1 MIGTDPALDQ
11 MGRAFQAWLDE
22 QSDAL
27 ARFREVRPPE
37 FDDRVALV
45 RDLQRVLFDAG
56 WVRYGWPKELGGLG
70 GGVLHR
76 AAMIDLLARN
86 GYPPRYILEH
96 LEILPPALA
105 AFARPALL
113 ERLFLPTLRGD
124 TIWCQGFSEP
134 SAGSDLAALRTRAEC
149 VQGGFRID
157 GHKIWTSWAKWAD
170 HCFLLARTGPSE
182 DRHRGLSAF
191 VVDLSTEGIN
201 VSPIRQANGTDELAE
216 VFFDG
221 VFVPEENLVGEI
233 NGGWAVAMQILAGE
247 RGSYAWLR
255 QAHLL
260 GRLEALA
267 RFPAAAEHPRA
278 LGENLVRLLS
288 LRCRS
293 REVMEILARGEQPGP
308 ETSVSKVLV
317 IDADNALYELAREV
331 LSPGIDL
338 GTLPESWEWQ
348 ESYLYSRASGIYGG
362 TRQIQLNVI
371 SKLMLRSGGAA
382 RHRTSDELEG
392 VRSSIADAAERSAGT
407 REALAGLDWWSYAAQ
422 PIDPIGEAA
431 FAAWFEHQGRTL
443 ARSPALTGVA
453 AAAVAA
459 GLGVEP
465 GNIVCAIQRM
475 GEHADALELLIFGW
489 DESSE
494 WIAVEEADGRVLV
507 APLAEA
513 EVSQA
518 HALDLELIRRV
529 RVPRASLQ
537 ALEVDRDAHERART
551 LARLGAA
558 FEILGAAS
566 ALTDLVVEY
575 TNQREQF
582 GQPLSSFQAIQHML
596 SECQVD
602 LAALASLADAAL
614 EQWRAGSA
622 RELAAAA
629 KAFAGRGGRCVAQRS
644 LQCFGAISFTD
655 EHVHH
660 RYLRRIH
667 TREALRGTTYQLE
680 RALGAA
686 LVDSGRAPRGIEVW
700 RPAQAGESP

>member
-1 MIGTDPALDQ
+1 MGIAGEIGEHGLGSGERALGVDDP
-11 MGRAFQAWLDE
+11 
-22 QSDAL
+22 
-27 ARFREVRPPE
+27 
-37 FDDRVALV
+37 FDFAQGLV

-76 AAMIDLLARN
+76 AAIIDALARN

-96 LEILPPALA
+96 LEIIPPALA
-105 AFARPALL
+105 VFARPALL

-124 TIWCQGFSEP
+124 AIWCQGFSEP
-134 SAGSDLAALRTRAEC
+134 SAGSDLASLRTRAERTR
-149 VQGGFRID
+149 GGFRID

-170 HCFLLARTGPSE
+170 HCLLLARTGPSE
-182 DRHRGLSAF
+182 DRHRALSAF
-191 VVDLSTEGIN
+191 VVDLATPGIK

-221 VFVPEENLVGEI
+221 AVVPEENLVGEV
-233 NGGWAVAMQILAGE
+233 NGGWAVAMEILAGE

-255 QAHLL
+255 HAHLL

-278 LGENLVRLLS
+278 LGEMLVRLLS

-293 REVMEILARGEQPGP
+293 REVMEILERGEQPGP

-317 IDADNALYELAREV
+317 IDADNALYEVAREV

-338 GTLPESWEWQ
+338 GTLPQGWEWQ

-371 SKLMLRSGGAA
+371 GKLMVRRGGAA
-382 RHRTSDELEG
+382 RHQASDELEV
-392 VRSSIADAAERSAGT
+392 VRSSVADAAERSDTT

-422 PIDPIGEAA
+422 PLDAMGEAA
-431 FAAWFEHQGRTL
+431 FAAWFEHQGRSL
-443 ARSPALTGVA
+443 ARSPALAGVA
-453 AAAVAA
+453 SAAVAA

-465 GNIVCAIQRM
+465 AKVACTIRRM
-475 GEHADALELLIFGW
+475 GEDAGALDLLVFGW

-494 WIAVEEADGRVLV
+494 WIALEEADGRVLV
-507 APLAEA
+507 APVAEA

-518 HALDLELIRRV
+518 HALDLELVHRV

-537 ALEVDRDAHERART
+537 PVEVDRDVHERART

-582 GQPLSSFQAIQHML
+582 GQPLSSFQAIQHLL

-629 KAFAGRGGRCVAQRS
+629 KAFAGRGGRRVAQRS
-644 LQCFGAISFTD
+644 LQCFGAISFTN

-667 TREALRGTTYQLE
+667 TLDALLGTTYQLE
-680 RALGAA
+680 RELGVALAG
-686 LVDSGRAPRGIEVW
+686 SGRAPRGVEVW
-700 RPAQAGESP
+700 RPAQAERSE

>member
-1 MIGTDPALDQ
+1 MLGTDPALDQ
-11 MGRAFQAWLDE
+11 MGRAFQAWLNE

-27 ARFREVRPPE
+27 ARFRELRPPE
-37 FDDRVALV
+37 FEARVALV

-56 WVRYGWPKELGGLG
+56 WARYGWPKQLGGLG

-76 AAMIDLLARN
+76 AAMIDALARN

-96 LEILPPALA
+96 VEILPPALV

-124 TIWCQGFSEP
+124 AIWCQGFSEP
-134 SAGSDLAALRTRAEC
+134 SAGSDLASLRTRAERT
-149 VQGGFRID
+149 QDGFRID

-170 HCFLLARTGPSE
+170 HCLVLARTGSSE
-182 DRHRGLSAF
+182 ERHRALSAF
-191 VVDLSTEGIN
+191 VVDLSTPGVN
-201 VSPIRQANGTDELAE
+201 VCPIRQANGTEELAE

-221 VFVPEENLVGEI
+221 VLVPEENLLGEV
-233 NGGWAVAMQILAGE
+233 NGGWAVALKILAGE

-255 QAHLL
+255 HAHLF

-267 RFPAAAEHPRA
+267 RFPAAAEYPRG
-278 LGENLVRLLS
+278 LGEMLVRLLS

-308 ETSVSKVLV
+308 ESSVSKVMV

-371 SKLMLRSGGAA
+371 GKLMIRSGGAA
-382 RHRTSDELEG
+382 RHQANDEHEG
-392 VRSSIADAAERSAGT
+392 VRGSIADAAKQSATT
-407 REALAGLDWWSYAAQ
+407 RDALAGLDWWSFAAQ
-422 PIDPIGEAA
+422 PADAMGEAA

-443 ARSPALTGVA
+443 ARSPALAGVA
-453 AAAVAA
+453 ATAVAA
-459 GLGVEP
+459 ELAVEP
-465 GNIVCAIQRM
+465 ASIACTIRRI
-475 GEHADALELLIFGW
+475 GEDDGGLDLLVFGW
-489 DESSE
+489 DEKSE
-494 WIAVEEADGRVLV
+494 WIALEEVDGRVLA
-507 APLAEA
+507 APLSEI

-518 HALDLELIRRV
+518 HALDPELVQRA
-529 RVPRASLQ
+529 RVPRA
-537 ALEVDRDAHERART
+537 ALRPVNVDRDAHERART

-629 KAFAGRGGRCVAQRS
+629 KAFAGHGGRRVAQRS

-655 EHVHH
+655 EHPHH

-667 TREALRGTTYQLE
+667 TLDALLGTSYELE
-680 RALGAA
+680 RELGAA
-686 LVDSGRAPRGIEVW
+686 LAASGRAPRGVEVW
-700 RPAQAGESP
+700 RPAQGDGS